1 MRGVSSDSS
10 ASLRMS
16 EFYGIPPFIQ
26 SLTDRQMLYFL
37 LSFVAAEVPL
47 LTGKQEYNF
56 CIAVNNHRTGVN
68 IFR

>member
-37 LSFVAAEVPL
+37 LSFVVAEVPL
-47 LTGKQEYNF
+47 LTG
-56 CIAVNNHRTGVN
+56 
-68 IFR
+68 